1 MDAPRFRAP
10 PVAGKARSSSRF
22 LVLAALLSC
31 SHAAAP
37 PSEPPRSDII
47 ERSNA
52 NAQVLLA
59 VQAKFFPEQAS
70 RAGIAGLDDRITDL
84 TPGHEERYRQADRE
98 ALAELR
104 ARLDRERDPL
114 VAQDLRILI
123 HAAELQIR
131 GSELSEQYEVP
142 YLNPARI
149 VFASMNALLDDQVE
163 ASRRP
168 AAIVR
173 LRKYTGLEPGTQP
186 IAKLAAEET
195 RRGLA
200 NPKLRAPARLEVE
213 NDLKTEKFLVDG
225 VEKLF
230 RKYDVAGANE
240 PLTALQAQ
248 IAEHARFVRE
258 ELLPRASE
266 DFRLP
271 PPLYAFA
278 LERVGVDIPPA
289 QLAATAHQSFAAIQK
304 EMEPIAAELAKARGD
319 PSSDYRDVIRGL
331 KKQQIPDD
339 QVLRHYRDRL
349 AQIEEIIRANK
360 LVTLPSR
367 PARIRLGTP
376 AENAQQPAPHMQPPR
391 LIGNK
396 GEQGEFVL
404 PLDNPAADS
413 AQKYDDFNFPAASWT
428 LTAHEARPGH
438 ELQFATMVERGV
450 PLARAIFAFNSVN
463 VEGWGLYA
471 EAITLPYMPPEGKL
485 VSLQLRLQRAAR
497 AFLDPELQ
505 AGKWTPVSAREF
517 LEREVGLSH
526 AFAQSEVDRY
536 TFRAPAQATSYFF
549 GYLKLTE
556 LRREAESRLG
566 ARFSAQR
573 FHDAILAQGLLPPDL
588 LREAVLEAVATY

>member
-1 MDAPRFRAP
+1 M
-10 PVAGKARSSSRF
+10 RSI
-22 LVLAALLSC
+22 LLAVLLSC

-37 PSEPPRSDII
+37 PGETPRSDLI

-70 RAGIAGLDDRITDL
+70 RAGVAGLDDRITDL

-131 GSELSEQYEVP
+131 GSELSEEYEVP

-149 VFASMNALLDDQVE
+149 VFASMNALLDDQVD

-225 VEKLF
+225 VEKLV
-230 RKYDVAGANE
+230 RKYDVAGANQ
-240 PLTALQAQ
+240 PLAALRAQ

-258 ELLPRASE
+258 ELLPRASA

-304 EMEPIAAELAKARGD
+304 EMEPIAAEVAKARGEQ
-319 PSSDYRDVIRGL
+319 SSDYRDVIRGL

-339 QVLRHYRDRL
+339 EVLRHYRDRL

-376 AENAQQPAPHMQPPR
+376 AENAQQPAPHMLPPR

-497 AFLDPELQ
+497 AFVDPELQ

-556 LRREAESRLG
+556 LRRDAESRLG

-588 LREAVLEAVATY
+588 LREAVLEAVATN

>member
-1 MDAPRFRAP
+1 MAQTRFP
-10 PVAGKARSSSRF
+10 GTII
-22 LVLAALLSC
+22 LTTLAAALSC
-31 SHAAAP
+31 SHASAPVAAEAP
-37 PSEPPRSDII
+37 RASEAIQRSD
-47 ERSNA
+47 ENA
-52 NAQVLLA
+52 RLLLA
-59 VQAKFFPEQAS
+59 VQAKFTPESAA
-70 RAGIAGLDDRITDL
+70 RLGVPGLDDRITDL
-84 TPGHEERYRQADRE
+84 TPGYRERVRQSTRE
-98 ALAELR
+98 ALAGLER
-104 ARLDRERDPL
+104 RRDAERDPL
-114 VAQDLRILI
+114 VAQDLRILV
-123 HAAELQIR
+123 HAAQLQIR
-131 GSELSEQYEVP
+131 GSELDEQYEVP
-142 YLNPARI
+142 YVNPARL
-149 VFASMNALLDDQVE
+149 VFGSMNALLDPQTE

-168 AAIVR
+168 AAVAR

-200 NPKLRAPARLEVE
+200 DGKLRPPSRLEVE
-213 NDLKTEKFLVDG
+213 TDLKTQRFLVDG
-225 VEKLF
+225 VEKLVQ
-230 RKYDVAGANE
+230 KYQLAGATQ
-240 PLTALQAQ
+240 PVAALKTQMADY
-248 IAEHARFVRE
+248 ERFLRE
-258 ELLPRASE
+258 EVLPRATP

-278 LERVGVDIPPA
+278 LERVGVDIPPER
-289 QLAATAHQSFAAIQK
+289 LASIAHQSFEALQR
-304 EMEPIAAELAKARGD
+304 EMAPIAAEVAKARGL
-319 PSSDYRDVIRGL
+319 PSSDYRDVIRAL
-331 KKQQIPDD
+331 KKEPIPDD
-339 QVLRHYRDRL
+339 QVLRHYQGRL
-349 AQIEEIIRANK
+349 AEIETIIRENH

-404 PLDNPAADS
+404 PLDNPGADS

-450 PLARAIFAFNSVN
+450 PLARAVFAFNSVN

-505 AGKWTPVSAREF
+505 MGKWTPDSARQL

-536 TFRAPAQATSYFF
+536 TFRSPAQATSYFF
-549 GYLKLTE
+549 GYLKLIE
-556 LRREAESRLG
+556 LRRDAESQLG
-566 ARFSAQR
+566 SRFSARR

-588 LREAVLEAVATY
+588 LREAVLSAISSNQ

>member
-1 MDAPRFRAP
+1 MVAPRFRAP
-10 PVAGKARSSSRF
+10 PVAGKARSTRRF
-22 LVLAALLSC
+22 VVLAALLSC

-37 PSEPPRSDII
+37 PGEAPRSDLI

-70 RAGIAGLDDRITDL
+70 RAGVAGLDDRITDL
-84 TPGHEERYRQADRE
+84 APGHDERYRQADRE

-104 ARLDRERDPL
+104 ARLERERDPVL
-114 VAQDLRILI
+114 AQDLRILI

-131 GSELSEQYEVP
+131 GSELNEQYEVP
-142 YLNPARI
+142 YVNPARI
-149 VFASMNALLDDQVE
+149 VFASVSALLDDQVE

-168 AAIVR
+168 AAIAR

-186 IAKLAAEET
+186 IAKLAEDET

-200 NPKLRAPARLEVE
+200 DPKLRAPARLEVE
-213 NDLKTEKFLVDG
+213 NDLKTQKFLVDG
-225 VEKLF
+225 VEKLV
-230 RKYDVAGANE
+230 RKYNLAGADE
-240 PLTALQAQ
+240 PIAAVQAQ
-248 IAEHARFVRE
+248 MAEHARFVRE

-278 LERVGVDIPPA
+278 LERVGVDIPPVD
-289 QLAATAHQSFAAIQK
+289 LAATAHQSFAAIQK
-304 EMEPIAAELAKARGD
+304 EMEPIAAEVAKARAV
-319 PSSDYRDVIRGL
+319 PSTDYRDVIRVL

-339 QVLRHYRDRL
+339 QVLRHYRERL

-367 PARIRLGTP
+367 PARIRLGTM

-505 AGKWTPVSAREF
+505 AGKWTPVSAREL

-536 TFRAPAQATSYFF
+536 TFRAPGQATSYFF

-566 ARFSAQR
+566 ARFSPQR

-588 LREAVLEAVATY
+588 LREAVLAAVAPN

>member
-1 MDAPRFRAP
+1 
-10 PVAGKARSSSRF
+10 VARTTLRRII
-22 LVLAALLSC
+22 LAAALATALSC
-31 SHAAAP
+31 SHASAP
-37 PSEPPRSDII
+37 PTEGPRATGSAIQRSDD
-47 ERSNA
+47 
-52 NAQVLLA
+52 NAQLLLA
-59 VQAKFFPEQAS
+59 VQAKFAPETAA
-70 RAGIAGLDDRITDL
+70 RIGVPGLDDRITDL
-84 TPGHEERYRQADRE
+84 TPGYRERQRQATRE
-98 ALAELR
+98 ARTELER
-104 ARLDRERDPL
+104 RLSAERDPL
-114 VAQDLRILI
+114 VAQDLRILVR
-123 HAAELQIR
+123 AAGLQIR
-131 GSELSEQYEVP
+131 GSELNEQYQVP
-142 YLNPARI
+142 YLNPARL
-149 VFASMNALLDDQVE
+149 VFGSMNALLDPQTE

-168 AAIVR
+168 AAIAR

-195 RRGLA
+195 RRGLGDA
-200 NPKLRAPARLEVE
+200 RLRPPPRLEVE
-213 NDLKTEKFLVDG
+213 TDLKTQRFLVDG
-225 VEKLF
+225 VAKLLQ
-230 RKYDVAGANE
+230 KYQLAGTEE
-240 PLTALQAQ
+240 PLAALGSQMADY
-248 IAEHARFVRE
+248 ERFLRE
-258 ELLPRASE
+258 EVLPRASP

-278 LERVGVDIPPA
+278 LERVGVDIAPER
-289 QLAATAHQSFAAIQK
+289 LASIAHQSFEALQR
-304 EMEPIAAELAKARGD
+304 EMAPIAAEVARARD
-319 PSSDYRDVIRGL
+319 LPSSDYRDVIRAL
-331 KKQQIPDD
+331 KKEQIADD
-339 QVLRHYRDRL
+339 QVLRHYRERL
-349 AQIEEIIRANK
+349 AQIEEIIRNNHI
-360 LVTLPSR
+360 VSLPSR
-367 PARIRLGTP
+367 PARIRIGTP

-450 PLARAIFAFNSVN
+450 PLARAVFAFNSVN

-505 AGKWTPVSAREF
+505 MGKWTPQSAREL

-536 TFRAPAQATSYFF
+536 TFRSPAQATSYFF

-556 LRREAESRLG
+556 LRRDAEARLG

-588 LREAVLEAVATY
+588 LREAVLTAIAAN

>member
-10 PVAGKARSSSRF
+10 PRFILVA
-22 LVLAALLSC
+22 VLLSC

-37 PSEPPRSDII
+37 PGETPRSDII

-195 RRGLA
+195 RRGLG

-331 KKQQIPDD
+331 KKQQISDD
-339 QVLRHYRDRL
+339 EVLRHYRDRL

-360 LVTLPSR
+360 LVTLPAR

-376 AENAQQPAPHMQPPR
+376 AENAQQPAPHMLPPR

>member
-10 PVAGKARSSSRF
+10 PRF
-22 LVLAALLSC
+22 ILVAALLSC

-37 PSEPPRSDII
+37 PGETPRSDII

-70 RAGIAGLDDRITDL
+70 RAGVAGLDDRITDL
-84 TPGHEERYRQADRE
+84 TAGHEERYRQADRE

-163 ASRRP
+163 VSRRP

-200 NPKLRAPARLEVE
+200 NSKLRAPARLEVE

-230 RKYDVAGANE
+230 RKYDLAGANE

-289 QLAATAHQSFAAIQK
+289 DLAATAHQSFAAIQK
-304 EMEPIAAELAKARGD
+304 EMEPIAAELAKARGN

-376 AENAQQPAPHMQPPR
+376 AENAQQPAPHMLPPR

>member
-1 MDAPRFRAP
+1 M
-10 PVAGKARSSSRF
+10 RF
-22 LVLAALLSC
+22 LLVAALLSC

-200 NPKLRAPARLEVE
+200 NPKLHAPARLEVE

-240 PLTALQAQ
+240 PLTALRAQ
-248 IAEHARFVRE
+248 ITEHTRFVQE
-258 ELLPRASE
+258 ELL
-266 DFRLP
+266 
-271 PPLYAFA
+271 
-278 LERVGVDIPPA
+278 
-289 QLAATAHQSFAAIQK
+289 
-304 EMEPIAAELAKARGD
+304 
-319 PSSDYRDVIRGL
+319 
-331 KKQQIPDD
+331 
-339 QVLRHYRDRL
+339 
-349 AQIEEIIRANK
+349 
-360 LVTLPSR
+360 
-367 PARIRLGTP
+367 
-376 AENAQQPAPHMQPPR
+376 
-391 LIGNK
+391 
-396 GEQGEFVL
+396 
-404 PLDNPAADS
+404 
-413 AQKYDDFNFPAASWT
+413 
-428 LTAHEARPGH
+428 
-438 ELQFATMVERGV
+438 
-450 PLARAIFAFNSVN
+450 
-463 VEGWGLYA
+463 
-471 EAITLPYMPPEGKL
+471 
-485 VSLQLRLQRAAR
+485 
-497 AFLDPELQ
+497 
-505 AGKWTPVSAREF
+505 
-517 LEREVGLSH
+517 
-526 AFAQSEVDRY
+526 
-536 TFRAPAQATSYFF
+536 
-549 GYLKLTE
+549 
-556 LRREAESRLG
+556 
-566 ARFSAQR
+566 
-573 FHDAILAQGLLPPDL
+573 
-588 LREAVLEAVATY
+588 

>member
-1 MDAPRFRAP
+1 
-10 PVAGKARSSSRF
+10 
-22 LVLAALLSC
+22 
-31 SHAAAP
+31 
-37 PSEPPRSDII
+37 
-47 ERSNA
+47 
-52 NAQVLLA
+52 
-59 VQAKFFPEQAS
+59 
-70 RAGIAGLDDRITDL
+70 
-84 TPGHEERYRQADRE
+84 
-98 ALAELR
+98 
-104 ARLDRERDPL
+104 
-114 VAQDLRILI
+114 
-123 HAAELQIR
+123 
-131 GSELSEQYEVP
+131 
-142 YLNPARI
+142 
-149 VFASMNALLDDQVE
+149 
-163 ASRRP
+163 
-168 AAIVR
+168 
-173 LRKYTGLEPGTQP
+173 
-186 IAKLAAEET
+186 LAAEET

-200 NPKLRAPARLEVE
+200 NRKLHAPARLDVE
-213 NDLKTEKFLVDG
+213 NDLETEKFLVDG
-225 VEKLF
+225 VEKLV

-240 PLTALQAQ
+240 PLAALQTQ
-248 IAEHARFVRE
+248 IAEHARFVRD

-289 QLAATAHQSFAAIQK
+289 QLAATAHESFAAIQK

-331 KKQQIPDD
+331 KKQQISDD
-339 QVLRHYRDRL
+339 EVLRHYRDRL

-360 LVTLPSR
+360 LVTLPAR

-376 AENAQQPAPHMQPPR
+376 AENAQQPAPHMLPPR

>member
-1 MDAPRFRAP
+1 M
-10 PVAGKARSSSRF
+10 RF
-22 LVLAALLSC
+22 LVLAAALLSC

-37 PSEPPRSDII
+37 PKEAPRSDLI

-70 RAGIAGLDDRITDL
+70 RAGVAGFDDRITDL
-84 TPGHEERYRQADRE
+84 TPGHDERYRQADRE

-104 ARLDRERDPL
+104 ARLDREREPL
-114 VAQDLRILI
+114 LAQDLRILI

-131 GSELSEQYEVP
+131 GSELNEAYEVP
-142 YLNPARI
+142 YVNPVRI

-186 IAKLAAEET
+186 IAKLAADET

-200 NPKLRAPARLEVE
+200 NPKLRPPARLEVE

-225 VEKLF
+225 VEKLV
-230 RKYDVAGANE
+230 RKYDVPGASE
-240 PLTALQAQ
+240 PLAALQAQ

-289 QLAATAHQSFAAIQK
+289 DLAATAHRSFAAIQK
-304 EMEPIAAELAKARGD
+304 EMEPVAAEVAKARGD
-319 PSSDYRDVIRGL
+319 SSSDYRDVIRGL

-349 AQIEEIIRANK
+349 LQIEEIIRANK

-588 LREAVLEAVATY
+588 LREAVLAAVATD